1 MEKHKFSFQTRIGPS
16 LGTSVRHWMKLV
28 LTNGSVALRYYPRVF
43 FVNAVSSLGIPF
55 RLYERFKF
63 NSKVDATEISSPPIF
78 ILGHWR
84 SGTTHLHNVMCQ
96 DTQFGFITMLQAMFP
111 KSFMSNNIFRHL
123 TSIFLPKTRPMD
135 NMEMNVNNPQE
146 EEMALGN
153 LFPYSFYNGFYFP
166 QRTMEYFF
174 KYIRF
179 KNTSIKVLEQWKK
192 VYYYLIK
199 KATLNMSGRQLIL
212 KNPANTARIKLLLN
226 LFPDAKFIHI
236 YRNPY
241 VVYASM
247 RNFYKKTIEG
257 FMLQSV
263 PDKQIENNIF
273 SLYKQLMTSYFKEKQ
288 LIPHGN
294 LIELKFEDFEVNTM
308 NELNRIYSE
317 LDINGFEKAKNKMAF
332 YLSSLSDY
340 KKNTYNLTHEIINSI
355 KRKWDF
361 TIKKWN
367 YDIPIELQLV

>member
-1 MEKHKFSFQTRIGPS
+1 MRQRYSIQTRMGPS
-16 LGTSVRHWMKLV
+16 IGISVRNWMKLI
-28 LTNGSVALRYYPRVF
+28 LTNGSIAAKYYPRVF
-43 FVNAVSSLGIPF
+43 FINLVSTIGIPF
-55 RLYERFKF
+55 RLFEHWKLDDRIH
-63 NSKVDATEISSPPIF
+63 ATKITSPPIF

-84 SGTTHLHNVMCQ
+84 SGTTHLHNLMCQ

-111 KSFMSNNIFRHL
+111 RSFMSNNLFRHL
-123 TSIFLPKTRPMD
+123 MSIFLPNTRPMD
-135 NMEMNVNNPQE
+135 NMEMDINKPQE

-179 KNTSIKVLEQWKK
+179 KNTSLKVLEQWKK

-212 KNPANTARIKLLLN
+212 KNPANTARIKLLLD

-241 VVYASM
+241 IVYASM

-257 FMLQSV
+257 FMLQKV
-263 PDKQIENNIF
+263 PEKQIENNIF
-273 SLYKQLMTSYFKEKQ
+273 NLYKQLMTSYFKEKQ
-288 LIPHGN
+288 FIPHEN
-294 LIELKFEDFEVNTM
+294 LIELKFEDFEENTM
-308 NELNRIYSE
+308 NALNRIYSE
-317 LDINGFEKAKNKMAF
+317 LDISGFERAKNKMAF
-332 YLSSLSDY
+332 YLSSVSDY

-361 TIKKWN
+361 TIKKWD

>member
-1 MEKHKFSFQTRIGPS
+1 MEKPKYSFQTRIGPS
-16 LGTSVRHWMKLV
+16 IGTSVRNWMKLI
-28 LTNGSVALRYYPRVF
+28 LINGSVALRYYPRVF

-63 NSKVDATEISSPPIF
+63 NSKVHTTEISSHPIF

-84 SGTTHLHNVMCQ
+84 SGTTHLHNLMCQ
-96 DTQFGFITMLQAMFP
+96 DTQFGFVTMLQAMFP
-111 KSFMSNNIFRHL
+111 KSFMSNNLFRHL
-123 TSIFLPKTRPMD
+123 MSIFLPKTRPMD
-135 NMEMNVNNPQE
+135 NMEMDINKPQE
-146 EEMALGN
+146 EEMALCN

-179 KNTSIKVLEQWKK
+179 RNTSIKVLEQWKK

-212 KNPANTARIKLLLN
+212 KNPANTARIKLLLE
-226 LFPDAKFIHI
+226 LFPNAKFIHI

-241 VVYASM
+241 IVYASM

-263 PDKQIENNIF
+263 SEKQIENNIF

-308 NELNRIYSE
+308 KELNRIYSE
-317 LDINGFEKAKNKMAF
+317 LDISGFQRAKNKMAF

-340 KKNTYNLTHEIINSI
+340 KKNIYHLPHEIITSI

-361 TIKKWN
+361 TIQKWD

>member
-1 MEKHKFSFQTRIGPS
+1 MEKPKYSFQTRMGPS
-16 LGTSVRHWMKLV
+16 IGTSVRNWMKLI

-43 FVNAVSSLGIPF
+43 FINAISTIGIPF
-55 RLYERFKF
+55 RLYERLKF
-63 NSKVDATEISSPPIF
+63 TKKIDTTEISSPPIF

-111 KSFMSNNIFRHL
+111 KSFMSNNLFRHL

-135 NMEMNVNNPQE
+135 NMEMDVNNPQE

-212 KNPANTARIKLLLN
+212 KNPANTARIKLLLD
-226 LFPDAKFIHI
+226 LFPNAKFIHI

-241 VVYASM
+241 IVYASM

-263 PDKQIENNIF
+263 PEKQIENNIF
-273 SLYKQLMTSYFKEKQ
+273 SLYKQLMISYFKEKQ

-308 NELNRIYSE
+308 KELNRIYSE
-317 LDINGFEKAKNKMAF
+317 LDITGFQRAKNKMAF

-340 KKNTYNLTHEIINSI
+340 KKNIYHLPHEIITSI

-361 TIKKWN
+361 TIQKWD

>member
-1 MEKHKFSFQTRIGPS
+1 MEKPKYSFQTRMGPS
-16 LGTSVRHWMKLV
+16 MGTSVRNWMKLI
-28 LTNGSVALRYYPRVF
+28 LTNGSLALRYYPRVF
-43 FVNAVSSLGIPF
+43 FVNAISSLGIPF
-55 RLYERFKF
+55 RLYERYKF
-63 NSKVDATEISSPPIF
+63 NSKVDITEISSPPIF

-84 SGTTHLHNVMCQ
+84 SGTTHLHNLMCQ
-96 DTQFGFITMLQAMFP
+96 DTQFGFVTMLQAMFP
-111 KSFMSNNIFRHL
+111 KSFMSNNLFRHL
-123 TSIFLPKTRPMD
+123 MSIFLPKTRPMD
-135 NMEMNVNNPQE
+135 NMEMDIDKPQE

-212 KNPANTARIKLLLN
+212 KNPANTARIRLLLD
-226 LFPDAKFIHI
+226 LFPNAKFIHI

-241 VVYASM
+241 IVYASM

-263 PDKQIENNIF
+263 PEKQIENNIF
-273 SLYKQLMTSYFKEKQ
+273 NLYKQLMTSYFKEKQ

-294 LIELKFEDFEVNTM
+294 LIEIKFEDFEMNTM

-317 LDINGFEKAKNKMAF
+317 LDISGFERAKNKIAS
-332 YLSSLSDY
+332 YLSSLSNY
-340 KKNTYNLTHEIINSI
+340 KKNTYNLTHDIINSI
-355 KRKWDF
+355 NRKWDF
-361 TIKKWN
+361 TIKKWDYN
-367 YDIPIELQLV
+367 IPIELQLV